1 MVNRVVLVGRIT
13 RDPELRSTNS
23 GKKVTSVT
31 IAIDNLSKK
40 PDGTK
45 STSFIPVTVWNN
57 SAEVLCRYTRKG
69 SLIGVDG
76 RLTQRSFKRNDG
88 TNASVVEVIADSITL
103 LEPKGTSTQVDNSGY
118 EPDDQSIIADLET
131 PDIADNDLPF

>member
-31 IAIDNLSKK
+31 IAIDNLSKN

-57 SAEVLCRYTRKG
+57 SAAVLCRYTRKG

-118 EPDDQSIIADLET
+118 EPDEQSISADLET